1 MTLRRTNPEDG
12 VERLHMHYVRDLI
25 YRLRRGQSERAIASD
40 LKISRVTVRK
50 YHTLADAAGF
60 CDPTAPLPDGRAL
73 VAALGPVAEPPKTPS
88 SVEPYR
94 TLVADFVADGVE
106 MMTIFDRLS
115 KDHGYAGSYS
125 SIRRFVHHLQP
136 VTPMAVVRVHTAPG
150 EEVQVDFGA
159 AGPFLDPVTDRVR
172 PAYVFVMT
180 LAFSRH
186 QYAELVFDQQIATWI
201 ACHRQAFESFGG
213 VPQRIVLDNLKAA
226 VLVAALHDP
235 VLGEAYR
242 RFAQHYDLVVSPN
255 RPRTPEHKG
264 KVESG
269 VHFIKRSF
277 LAAQEFADIRE
288 ANRRLA
294 IWIRERA
301 GTRDHGTTHQAPLSL
316 FKAEE
321 QAVLRPL
328 PARPFDLTETK
339 QVKIHPDCHAVIAGS
354 YYSVPHR
361 YVGWTLDAFMFERVV
376 QLFAGTDLVA
386 THPRALAKGTW
397 RTRDEHY
404 PPDKAAFLQK
414 TPRFCRAKA
423 EQIGPSTSAVVTQLL
438 ADRPLDRLRS
448 VQALLRLTESVGPK
462 RLEAACARALHF
474 GDVRYR
480 RIKDIL
486 NAALD
491 HEPLP
496 EAPDHPAEARR
507 DGEMVFLFARS
518 AIEFFEAE
526 ALG

>member
-1 MTLRRTNPEDG
+1 
-12 VERLHMHYVRDLI
+12 MHYLRDLI
-25 YRLRRGQSERAIASD
+25 YRLRRGQSERGIASD

-50 YHTLADAAGF
+50 YHALADVAGF
-60 CDPTAPLPDGRAL
+60 CDPTSPLPDGGAL
-73 VAALGPVAEPPKTPS
+73 VAALGPVAGPPKTPS

-94 TLVADFVADGVE
+94 TLVEDFVADGVE
-106 MMTIFDRLS
+106 MMTIFDRLV
-115 KDHGYAGSYS
+115 KDHGYTGSYS
-125 SIRRFVHHLQP
+125 SIRRFVHPLRP
-136 VTPMAVVRVHTAPG
+136 ITPTAIVRVHTAPG

-159 AGPFLDPVTDRVR
+159 AGPFLDPITDTLR
-172 PAYVFVMT
+172 PASVFVMT

-201 ACHRQAFESFGG
+201 ACHRRAFESFGG

-226 VLVAALHDP
+226 VLVASLHDP

-242 RFAQHYDLVVSPN
+242 RFAQHYDLVISPN

-277 LAAQEFADIRE
+277 LAGQEFADIHE

-294 IWIRERA
+294 LWIRERA
-301 GTRDHGTTHQAPLSL
+301 GTRDHGTTHRAPLAL
-316 FKAEE
+316 FTAEE
-321 QAVLRPL
+321 QAALRPL
-328 PARPFDLTETK
+328 PAKPFDLTETK

-354 YYSVPHR
+354 YYSVPYR
-361 YVGWTLDAFMFERVV
+361 YVGQTLDAFVFERVV

-386 THPRALAKGTW
+386 THPRALTKGIW

-414 TPRFCRAKA
+414 TPQVCRAKA
-423 EQIGPSTSAVVTQLL
+423 EQIGPSTSAVVVHLL

-448 VQALLRLTESVGPK
+448 VQALLRLVDSVGPK
-462 RLEAACARALHF
+462 RLEGACARALHF

-480 RIKDIL
+480 RIKEIL

-491 HEPLP
+491 QEPLP
-496 EAPDHPAEARR
+496 ETSGSSTDARA
-507 DGEMVFLFARS
+507 DGQIVFVFAR
-518 AIEFFEAE
+518 AATEFFDAE